1 MSEPNNG
8 LVPTDKPKLPT
19 LTQLYED
26 KELTLKESA
35 LAQILNAP
43 PKKEWILQHPML
55 KTDYLPVNRVEWLL
69 NNIFGKWHLE
79 IKNTQLIANS
89 VVVTIR
95 LHYRDPITSEML
107 WMDGI
112 GAAPLQVNS
121 GSSPTDWTQ
130 VKGAAVQMAAPTATS
145 GAFKDAAGR
154 LGNIFGK
161 DLNRKQQINYEGIM
175 DKFTKDEHYTNLLGE
190 GGAK

>member
-1 MSEPNNG
+1 MSDTKTE
-8 LVPTDKPKLPT
+8 LTVVDKPKLPT

-43 PKKEWILQHPML
+43 PKKDWVLQHPML

-89 VVVTIR
+89 VVVTVR

-130 VKGAAVQMAAPTATS
+130 VKGAAVQMAAPIAES
-145 GAFKDAAGR
+145 MAFKDSAAK

-161 DLNRKQQINYEGIM
+161 DLNRKQQITHEGIM
-175 DKFTKDEHYTNLLGE
+175 DKFAKDEHYSNLLGE
-190 GGAK
+190 GGSK